1 MPFYRAEENDLDFAD
16 GIEFAPEDVP
26 RAVVAVGGYM
36 VTKGMELAMHQYRKA
51 ELILTLR
58 GVVRCGALSSF
69 RANIVL

>member
-16 GIEFAPEDVP
+16 GVEFAPEDVP
-26 RAVVAVGGYM
+26 RAVGGYM
-36 VTKGMELAMHQYRKA
+36 VTKGMELAMHLHRKA

-58 GVVRCGALSSF
+58 GVVRCGALTSF